1 MRTKW
6 FSLFVFF
13 FFFPILFWGRI
24 IFLVRV
30 GKRRIVSAGNDVNY
44 ASAVVIAHTHSYS
57 HHLASPAAA
66 DVIFFFFF
74 QFFSYCIFG
83 LCFFLFVCGYSTGL
97 PHVLHKRPN
106 GIESARLLK
115 LVSSVRPTDFSVD
128 QRVNV
133 FRFSSVFLC
142 SNDLISQ
149 HRLTW
154 PSTIFFFFI
163 WVIIWTSNCSSV
175 PFCLFSIFFSIRLSF
190 FFSSFLLSFRITFL

>member
-154 PSTIFFFFI
+154 PSTIFFFHMSYYMD
-163 WVIIWTSNCSSV
+163 V
-175 PFCLFSIFFSIRLSF
+175 
-190 FFSSFLLSFRITFL
+190 

>member
-74 QFFSYCIFG
+74 NS
-83 LCFFLFVCGYSTGL
+83 FLIAFL
-97 PHVLHKRPN
+97 DF
-106 GIESARLLK
+106 
-115 LVSSVRPTDFSVD
+115 VSSCLYADIQLVYRTSYTSGQMELS
-128 QRVNV
+128 QRG
-133 FRFSSVFLC
+133 C
-142 SNDLISQ
+142 
-149 HRLTW
+149 
-154 PSTIFFFFI
+154 
-163 WVIIWTSNCSSV
+163 
-175 PFCLFSIFFSIRLSF
+175 
-190 FFSSFLLSFRITFL
+190 